1 MASRFD
7 NRNIFVNRDDMYYN
21 KFRNRGVRK
30 VVQYGTG
37 VILPTNEDIMSKLT
51 VIEHNWSRGDHFY
64 KLAAQYYDDP
74 SYWWI
79 IAQFNQMPTEANIS
93 FGQRILIPN
102 PIETIL
108 SYYETRSASNS
119 VPRGGY

>member
-7 NRNIFVNRDDMYYN
+7 NRNIFANKNDMYYN
-21 KFRNRGVRK
+21 KFRDRGVRK

-37 VILPTNEDIMSKLT
+37 ILLPINEEIMSQLT
-51 VIEHNWSRGDHFY
+51 IIEHIWTRGDHFY
-64 KLAAQYYDDP
+64 KLANQYYDNP

-79 IAQFNQMPTEANIS
+79 IAQFNQKPTEANIS
-93 FGQRILIPN
+93 FGENILIPN

-108 SYYETRSASNS
+108 SYYESEADS
-119 VPRGGY
+119 VNMSIGGY